1 MFTLRNGTIKQKLTR
16 MITLISSAALL
27 TTCVTYLISEQRTI
41 QQAMQRDL
49 LIKANMMAEGCKATL
64 AFDARKEA
72 RDNLSTFQADPSVV
86 FACLFDQEGKEF
98 AWYQRPDIPDVIMPP
113 TPQKDRCSFEGDY
126 LVLFQELESDGEA
139 IGTLY
144 IQCELAVM
152 RADLYRKILLVAL
165 ITLAAGL
172 IAYLL
177 AARLQKLITRPISN
191 LVNATRAVTEKKDF
205 SIRVDKESSDEIGLL
220 IDSFND
226 MLHQIQQRDHAIQ
239 ENERKFRTLFEASSD
254 AVLLLKGVEFYDFNH
269 KALQIYGCSCRE
281 ELENHTPFDFSPLF
295 QANGQE
301 SRGLAEAYV
310 RKALEN
316 GSQRFEW
323 LHTKRDGTVFDAEIL
338 LTAMQIGGQ
347 TVLQAVVRDISER
360 KRAEAELR
368 KHRDHLEEMVNERT
382 EELETIIHAN
392 PSGIIVV
399 DIASGK
405 IVRINQKACE
415 LTGYSQLEIVGNS
428 CHQIFC
434 AGEQSRCPILSDSQ
448 EPGNSEQ
455 TLVRKDGRKMAVLK
469 SVSRIPIDGREHLLE
484 SFIDITERKQMEQR
498 LREAKE
504 EAERINRQLEIS
516 AERANTL
523 AKEATVAASAKSEF
537 LANMSHEI
545 RTPMNGIMGMTS
557 LLLETDLGAEQRD
570 YVETIHSSSQ
580 TLLTIINDILDFSK
594 IEAGKMVIEPISFD
608 LVSMIEEM
616 SHMLAGRAHEKELEF
631 ILKFSPDIPQRI
643 IGDPVRIRQILTN
656 FISNAVKF
664 TDDGYILVK
673 IESEPG
679 EGDRLDLRFVVE
691 DTGIGIAADKQQSIF
706 DKFTQADA
714 STTRKYGGTG
724 LGLAISKQL
733 VELMGGK
740 IGVESQPGEGSAFW
754 FTLPDTRD
762 SRCITETLPHTHL
775 RSVRVLVVDDNEV
788 NRKICSEQ
796 LAHYQVPHTVCSSGP
811 EAIACLR
818 EGRKAGDPYPIA
830 IIDYQMPQMDGITLA
845 ETIKADPDLRDTLL
859 IMLSSIGKTGHTKR
873 TSASVID
880 ACLVKPVSMFKLM
893 ETLCAVWNAK
903 QVGFDGPVV
912 SHAGP
917 KAPAAGG
924 PEPKG
929 GEKIISAYVLLAEDN
944 AVNQKV
950 ASILLEKL
958 GCIVDIV
965 ANGKEAVTQVKK
977 HAYDIVFMD
986 CQMPEM
992 DGYEAAAAIRR
1003 YEGVA
1008 RHTVVVAMTANAMQ
1022 GDREKCIQA
1031 GMDDYIAKPI
1041 QKEVVQQV
1049 LNRWNKARGT
1059 NSTQEPFSEDKE
1071 IQPMTKEM
1079 DTKEIF
1085 NPEQVL
1091 KILDGDVEVLR
1102 EITGV
1107 FIDTC
1112 VGDMEALRQAI
1123 TAGQSEQVQ
1132 QEAHKLKGAAA
1143 NIGAERVRALA
1154 LEMEQTARQAD
1165 WEGLRRVFD
1174 TLQGELEQFQ
1184 HLLSRYAWESLK

>member
-1 MFTLRNGTIKQKLTR
+1 

-27 TTCVTYLISEQRTI
+27 TTCVTYLISEQRAI

-49 LIKANMMAEGCKATL
+49 LIKAHMMAEGCKATL
-64 AFDARKEA
+64 AFDARREA

-113 TPQKDRCSFEGDY
+113 TPQKNRCSFEGDY
-126 LVLFQELESDGEA
+126 LILFQELESDGES

-144 IQCELAVM
+144 IQSEISVM

-165 ITLAAGL
+165 ITLAACL

-226 MLHQIQQRDHAIQ
+226 MLHQIQQRDYAIQ
-239 ENERKFRTLFEASSD
+239 ESEKKFRTLFEASSD

-269 KALQIYGCSCRE
+269 KALQMYGCSCRE
-281 ELENHTPFDFSPLF
+281 ELEHRTPFDFSPLF

-301 SRGLAEAYV
+301 SRGLVEAYV
-310 RKALEN
+310 RKAMEH

-323 LHTKRDGTVFDAEIL
+323 QHTKRDGTAFDADIL
-338 LTAMQIGGQ
+338 LTAMEISGEKI
-347 TVLQAVVRDISER
+347 LQAVVRDITQR
-360 KRAEAELR
+360 KQAEAELR

-399 DIASGK
+399 DMASGK

-434 AGEQSRCPILSDSQ
+434 AGEQARCPILSDSQ
-448 EPGNSEQ
+448 EMGNSEQ
-455 TLVRKDGRKMAVLK
+455 TLTRKDGREIAVLK
-469 SVSRIPIDGREHLLE
+469 SAAYITVDGRDHLLE

-504 EAERINRQLEIS
+504 EAERINQRLEIS
-516 AERANTL
+516 IERANTL
-523 AKEATVAASAKSEF
+523 AQEARVAASAKSEF

-545 RTPMNGIMGMTS
+545 RTPMNGIMGMTG
-557 LLLETDLGAEQRD
+557 LLLETDLAEEQRD

-631 ILKFSPDIPQRI
+631 ILKFSPDIPQRV

-673 IESEPG
+673 IESEAG

-691 DTGIGIAADKQQSIF
+691 DTGIGIPADKQQSIF

-740 IGVESQPGEGSAFW
+740 IGVESRAGEGSAFW
-754 FTLPDTRD
+754 FTLPVARD
-762 SRCITETLPHTHL
+762 SRCITETLPRIPL
-775 RSVRVLVVDDNEV
+775 RGVRVLVVDDNEV

-811 EAIACLR
+811 EALACLR

-845 ETIKADPDLRDTLL
+845 ETIKADPDLRETLL

-873 TSASVID
+873 ASASVID

-917 KAPAAGG
+917 KAPAAGS

-965 ANGKEAVTQVKK
+965 ANGREAVTQVKK
-977 HAYDIVFMD
+977 QAYDIVFMD

-1008 RHTVVVAMTANAMQ
+1008 RHTAIVAMTANAMQ

-1049 LNRWNKARGT
+1049 LNRWSKARKT
-1059 NSTQEPFSEDKE
+1059 DSTQEPFTEDKE

-1091 KILDGDVEVLR
+1091 KILDGDVKVLR
-1102 EITGV
+1102 EITSV
-1107 FIDTC
+1107 FIDTS
-1112 VGDMEALRQAI
+1112 VGDLEALRQAI
-1123 TAGQSEQVQ
+1123 TAGQPEQVQ

-1165 WEGLRRVFD
+1165 LEGLGRVFD
-1174 TLQGELEQFQ
+1174 SLQGELEQFKQ
-1184 HLLSRYAWESLK
+1184 LLGRYAWESLK